1 MSTSAQNILENQGYI
16 FLKSVYYRE
25 LIEDFNGTLNEYI
38 TRNRVFPCLQKPM
51 DVDEPDFYVNNTY
64 SNTDT
69 YQKIL
74 YYGKPVIDNRGA
86 RNRTTNIGYYDFYQ
100 AQRIFPNLLEIFQIK
115 TLEAILQK
123 TTSRAWRFHRCN
135 IHISNHVRNPESFHS
150 DGLQDEIRVLIYLS
164 DILEENH
171 GAPVFI
177 KGTHTREGRANGI
190 RREDVKT
197 FCGEKGDI
205 LVSYENG
212 LHRKLPQEVASINGF
227 IAIHFL

>member
-1 MSTSAQNILENQGYI
+1 MASHLLEDHGYI
-16 FLKSVYYRE
+16 FLKGVYPRE
-25 LIEDFNGTLNEYI
+25 LIEEFNGTLNEYV
-38 TRNRVFPCLQKPM
+38 TRNRVFATLQKPM
-51 DVDEPDFYVNNTY
+51 DMDETELYINNTY

-69 YQKIL
+69 YHKML
-74 YYGKPVIDNRGA
+74 FYGKPVVDNRGA
-86 RNRTTNIGYYDFYQ
+86 RNRTTNVGFYDFYQ

-135 IHISNHVRNPESFHS
+135 IHICNHVRNPESFHT

-164 DILEENH
+164 DILEENQ

-177 KGTHTREGRANGI
+177 KGTHTREGRAKGI

-197 FCGEKGDI
+197 FCGEKGDL

-212 LHRKLPQEVASINGF
+212 LHRRLPQEQPSINGF